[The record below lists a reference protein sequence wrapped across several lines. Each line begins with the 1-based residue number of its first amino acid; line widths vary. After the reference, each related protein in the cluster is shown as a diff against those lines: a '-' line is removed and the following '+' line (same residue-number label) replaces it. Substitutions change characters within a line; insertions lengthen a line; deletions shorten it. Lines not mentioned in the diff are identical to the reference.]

1 MTKPEAAVKWAVN
14 TANDQ
19 SHGYSQ
25 QSRWGNPD
33 YDCSSFAISAYKAA
47 GVPIDTS
54 KVYHTGT
61 MSGLK
66 NYGFKDV
73 TNKVNL
79 NTGNGLQPGDI
90 LYWHKGNANGTE
102 GHTAIYIGNGQI
114 AHARGQSYGSP
125 APGDQGTEIAVCPYY
140 RGSWQHVLRYTGTEA
155 ATNTPTTDKNTVKT
169 PSTAKKRYSVTTTL
183 PIVKYGDIGKAVKA
197 WQTIIGVEADGE
209 FGRNTLAATLQFQ
222 RASGLDDDG
231 EVGSY
236 TWGAGLKTL
245 T

>member
-25 QSRWGNPD
+25 QIRWGNPD

-54 KVYHTGT
+54 RVYHTGT

-73 TNKVNL
+73 TSKVNL

-140 RGSWQHVLRYTGTEA
+140 RGSWQHVLRYTGKEQAKDTA
-155 ATNTPTTDKNTVKT
+155 ISGASTPVSPVKT
-169 PSTAKKRYSVTTTL
+169 KKRYPVNTTL
-183 PIVKYGDIGKAVKA
+183 PIVKYGDIGRAVKA

-222 RASGLDDDG
+222 RASSLEDDG

>member
-14 TANDQ
+14 IANDQ
-19 SHGYSQ
+19 KHGYSQ

-47 GVPIDTS
+47 GVPINTS
-54 KVYHTGT
+54 VVNYTGN
-61 MSGLK
+61 MSALK
-66 NYGFKDV
+66 QYGFTDV
-73 TNKVNL
+73 TSKVNL
-79 NTGNGLQPGDI
+79 NTQKGLQPGDI
-90 LYWHKGNANGTE
+90 LYWHKGGTN
-102 GHTAIYIGNGQI
+102 GHTAIYVGNGQI

-140 RGSWQHVLRYTGTEA
+140 RGNWQHVLRYTGTEA
-155 ATNTPTTDKNTVKT
+155 ATNVPVTDKNTAISHAKPKT
-169 PSTAKKRYSVTTTL
+169 RYSVTTTL
-183 PIVKYGDIGKAVKA
+183 PIVKYGDIGRAVKV

-222 RASGLDDDG
+222 RASGLEDDG
-231 EVGSY
+231 EVGKN
-236 TWGAGLKTL
+236 TWSAGLKTL

>member
-1 MTKPEAAVKWAVN
+1 MTIPQAAVKWAVGI
-14 TANDQ
+14 ANDQ
-19 SHGYSQ
+19 KHGYSQ
-25 QSRWGNPD
+25 ASRWGNPD

-54 KVYHTGT
+54 VVNYTGN

-66 NYGFKDV
+66 KYGFSDV

-79 NTGNGLQPGDI
+79 NTGNGLQSGDI
-90 LYWHKGNANGTE
+90 LYWHKSGTN
-102 GHTAIYIGNGQI
+102 GHTAIYVGNGKI
-114 AHARGQSYGSP
+114 VHARGQSYGSS
-125 APGDQGTEIAVCPYY
+125 APGDQGTEIAVCTYY
-140 RGSWQHVLRYTGTEA
+140 RGNWQHVLRYTGTEA

-169 PSTAKKRYSVTTTL
+169 PSTAKKRYSVNTTL
-183 PIVKYGDIGKAVKA
+183 PIVKYGDIGRAVKV

-222 RASGLDDDG
+222 RASGLEDDG
-231 EVGSY
+231 EVGKNS
-236 TWGAGLKTL
+236 WGAGLQTL